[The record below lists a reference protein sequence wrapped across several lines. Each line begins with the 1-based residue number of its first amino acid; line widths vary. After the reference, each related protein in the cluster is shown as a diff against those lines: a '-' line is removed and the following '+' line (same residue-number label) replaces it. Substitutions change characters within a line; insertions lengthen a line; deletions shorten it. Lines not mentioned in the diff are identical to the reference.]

1 MVEALGVSYK
11 DLDVFIT
18 HGHPDHMGLNVFNG
32 QSKCLQ
38 AQPYDTIR
46 YLTEPYLY
54 VRLSRIWKQHHLCVD
69 CHREFAITSPVT
81 GGMIPPSEVKDE
93 TFASGML
100 GQGIA
105 IKPVVGKVIAPFECP
120 GQCSVRSP
128 PKCMTGNTA
137 FFRSYPHPGTP
148 WTSPWMMSSGLHRL
162 YSLTVEPGR
171 MNMMRQGTWYP
182 PRTRQVMSAGIPK
195 LIIWKISWIW
205 SI

>member
-38 AQPYDTIR
+38 AQPFDTIR

-81 GGMIPPSEVKDE
+81 GGMIPLSEVKDE

-128 PKCMTGNTA
+128 QN
-137 FFRSYPHPGTP
+137 
-148 WTSPWMMSSGLHRL
+148 
-162 YSLTVEPGR
+162 V
-171 MNMMRQGTWYP
+171 
-182 PRTRQVMSAGIPK
+182 
-195 LIIWKISWIW
+195 
-205 SI
+205 